1 MNKNKINL
9 MIKEKRKEKTKVQN
23 NILYY
28 QKNLRNQKI
37 LNKINPLNCSFILTA
52 IISLLLPF
60 DFFLTFK
67 SSIITYLIVGTLSYE
82 FQKNILRK
90 IYSHKNNHIKNQ
102 LNSLISYNKEV
113 CKDKLI
119 DSELELLNKKY
130 DNDNGMPKLNIEH
143 SFSFTNNALDLD
155 IEKYEDVIN
164 NSINNINE
172 ASKKKSILEIKK
184 EYSLKNIIKKLL
196 ISSPLIVLFTVLSSL
211 YYNLLSIPPMLTC
224 LIGSSLLSINLINQ
238 INNYVNARK
247 VLNEYNDL
255 TKTNNISENI
265 TDLNN
270 EIDINIKNIYIN
282 RQYEFDV
289 ELLNGILETDY
300 LGKENSHN
308 YEENNEK
315 ITYTTMPKLKIYKK

>member
-9 MIKEKRKEKTKVQN
+9 MIEEKRKEKTEVQN
-23 NILYY
+23 KILYY
-28 QKNLRNQKI
+28 QKNLRKQKI
-37 LNKINPLNCSFILTA
+37 LNKINSLNCSFILTA

-60 DFFLTFK
+60 NYFLTFK
-67 SSIITYLIVGTLSYE
+67 SSIITYLIVGILSYE
-82 FQKNILRK
+82 LQKNILRK

-130 DNDNGMPKLNIEH
+130 DNDNGMPKFNIEH
-143 SFSFTNNALDLD
+143 YFSFSNNDLD

-164 NSINNINE
+164 NSINNINK

-196 ISSPLIVLFTVLSSL
+196 ISSPLIVLFTILGSL

-238 INNYVNARK
+238 INNYVNAGK

-289 ELLNGILETDY
+289 ELLNGILENDY

>member
-9 MIKEKRKEKTKVQN
+9 MIEEKRKEKTKVQN
-23 NILYY
+23 KILYY
-28 QKNLRNQKI
+28 QKNLGNQKI
-37 LNKINPLNCSFILTA
+37 LNKINPLNCSFLLTA

-60 DFFLTFK
+60 NFFLTFK
-67 SSIITYLIVGTLSYE
+67 SSIITYLIVGILSYE

-90 IYSHKNNHIKNQ
+90 IYSHKNNHIKSQ

-130 DNDNGMPKLNIEH
+130 DNDNGMPKFNIEH
-143 SFSFTNNALDLD
+143 YFSFSNNVLD
-155 IEKYEDVIN
+155 IEKYENEIN
-164 NSINNINE
+164 NSIDNINE

-196 ISSPLIVLFTVLSSL
+196 ISSPLIVLFTILGSLS
-211 YYNLLSIPPMLTC
+211 YNLLSIPPMLTC

-282 RQYEFDV
+282 RQYEYDV
-289 ELLNGILETDY
+289 EILNSILETDN

-308 YEENNEK
+308 YEENIEN

>member
-9 MIKEKRKEKTKVQN
+9 MIEEKRKEKTKVQN
-23 NILYY
+23 KILYY
-28 QKNLRNQKI
+28 QKNLGNQKI

-60 DFFLTFK
+60 NFFLTFK
-67 SSIITYLIVGTLSYE
+67 SSIITYLIVGILSYE

-119 DSELELLNKKY
+119 DSELELLKKKY
-130 DNDNGMPKLNIEH
+130 DNDNGMPKFNIEH
-143 SFSFTNNALDLD
+143 YFSFSNNVLD
-155 IEKYEDVIN
+155 IEKYEDEIN
-164 NSINNINE
+164 NSIDNINE

-196 ISSPLIVLFTVLSSL
+196 ISSPLIVLFTILGSL

-282 RQYEFDV
+282 RQYEYDV
-289 ELLNGILETDY
+289 EILNSILETDN

>member
-9 MIKEKRKEKTKVQN
+9 MIEEKRKEKTKVQN
-23 NILYY
+23 KILYY
-28 QKNLRNQKI
+28 QKNLRNQKT

-90 IYSHKNNHIKNQ
+90 IYFHKNNHIKNQ

-119 DSELELLNKKY
+119 DSELELLHKRY
-130 DNDNGMPKLNIEH
+130 DNDNGMPKFNLEH
-143 SFSFTNNALDLD
+143 YFSFSNNILD

-184 EYSLKNIIKKLL
+184 EYSLKYIIKKLL
-196 ISSPLIVLFTVLSSL
+196 ISSPLIVLFTILGSL
-211 YYNLLSIPPMLTC
+211 YYNLLSIPPILTC

-238 INNYVNARK
+238 ISNYVNARK

-289 ELLNGILETDY
+289 ELLNGILETEY
-300 LGKENSHN
+300 LDKENSHN
-308 YEENNEK
+308 YEENIEN

>member
-9 MIKEKRKEKTKVQN
+9 MIEEKRKEKTKVQN
-23 NILYY
+23 KILYY
-28 QKNLRNQKI
+28 QNNLRNQKI

-60 DFFLTFK
+60 NFFLTFK

-130 DNDNGMPKLNIEH
+130 DNDNGMPKFNFEH
-143 SFSFTNNALDLD
+143 YFSFSNNVLD

-164 NSINNINE
+164 NSIDNINE

-196 ISSPLIVLFTVLSSL
+196 ISSPLIVLFTILGSL

-289 ELLNGILETDY
+289 ELLKSILEIDY
-300 LGKENSHN
+300 LDKENSHN

-315 ITYTTMPKLKIYKK
+315 INYTTMPKLKIYKK

>member
-9 MIKEKRKEKTKVQN
+9 MIEEKRKEKTKVKN
-23 NILYY
+23 KILYY

-60 DFFLTFK
+60 NFFLTFK
-67 SSIITYLIVGTLSYE
+67 SSIITYLIVGILSYE

-119 DSELELLNKKY
+119 DSELELLHKKY
-130 DNDNGMPKLNIEH
+130 DNDNGMPKFNIEH
-143 SFSFTNNALDLD
+143 YFSFSNNVLD

-164 NSINNINE
+164 NSIDNINE

-196 ISSPLIVLFTVLSSL
+196 ISSPLIVLFTILGSL

-289 ELLNGILETDY
+289 ELLKSILEIDY
-300 LGKENSHN
+300 LDKENSHN

>member
-9 MIKEKRKEKTKVQN
+9 MIEEKRKEKTKVKN
-23 NILYY
+23 KILYY
-28 QKNLRNQKI
+28 QKNLRKQKI
-37 LNKINPLNCSFILTA
+37 LNKINSLNCSFILTA

-60 DFFLTFK
+60 NYFLTFK
-67 SSIITYLIVGTLSYE
+67 SSIITYLIVGILSYE
-82 FQKNILRK
+82 LQKNILRK

-130 DNDNGMPKLNIEH
+130 DNDNGMPKFNIEH
-143 SFSFTNNALDLD
+143 YFSFSNNDLD

-164 NSINNINE
+164 NSINNINK

-196 ISSPLIVLFTVLSSL
+196 ISSPLIVLFTILGSL

-238 INNYVNARK
+238 INNYVNAKK

-289 ELLNGILETDY
+289 ELLNGILENDY

-308 YEENNEK
+308 YEENNESL
-315 ITYTTMPKLKIYKK
+315 TYTTMPKLKIYKK

>member
-9 MIKEKRKEKTKVQN
+9 MIEEKRKEKTKVKN
-23 NILYY
+23 KILYY

-82 FQKNILRK
+82 FQKKILRK
-90 IYSHKNNHIKNQ
+90 IYFYQNNHIKNQ

-300 LGKENSHN
+300 LDKENSHN

>member
-9 MIKEKRKEKTKVQN
+9 MIEEKRKEKTKVQN
-23 NILYY
+23 KILYY
-28 QKNLRNQKI
+28 QNNLRNQKI

-60 DFFLTFK
+60 NFFLTFK

-130 DNDNGMPKLNIEH
+130 DNDNGMPKFNIEH
-143 SFSFTNNALDLD
+143 YFSFSNNVLD

-164 NSINNINE
+164 NSIDNINE

-196 ISSPLIVLFTVLSSL
+196 ISSPLIVLFTILSSL

-289 ELLNGILETDY
+289 ELLNSILEIDY
-300 LGKENSHN
+300 LDKENSHN

>member
-9 MIKEKRKEKTKVQN
+9 MIEEKRKEKTKVQN
-23 NILYY
+23 KILYY

-60 DFFLTFK
+60 NYFLTFK

-82 FQKNILRK
+82 LQKNILRK

-130 DNDNGMPKLNIEH
+130 DNDNGMPKFNIEH
-143 SFSFTNNALDLD
+143 YFSFSNNDLD

-196 ISSPLIVLFTVLSSL
+196 ISSPLIVLFTILGSL

-289 ELLNGILETDY
+289 ELLNGILENDY

-308 YEENNEK
+308 YEENNESL
-315 ITYTTMPKLKIYKK
+315 TYTTMPKLKIYKK

>member
-9 MIKEKRKEKTKVQN
+9 MIEEKRKEKTKVQN
-23 NILYY
+23 KILYY

-60 DFFLTFK
+60 NFFLTFK
-67 SSIITYLIVGTLSYE
+67 SSIVTYLIVGILSYE

-130 DNDNGMPKLNIEH
+130 DNYNGMPKFNIEH
-143 SFSFTNNALDLD
+143 YFSFSNNVLD
-155 IEKYEDVIN
+155 IEKYENEIN
-164 NSINNINE
+164 NSIDNINE

-196 ISSPLIVLFTVLSSL
+196 ISSPLIVLFTILGSL

-282 RQYEFDV
+282 RQYEYDV
-289 ELLNGILETDY
+289 EILNSILETDN

>member
-9 MIKEKRKEKTKVQN
+9 MIEEKRKEKTEVQN
-23 NILYY
+23 KILYY

-60 DFFLTFK
+60 NYFLTFK
-67 SSIITYLIVGTLSYE
+67 SSIITYLIVGTLSYI

-90 IYSHKNNHIKNQ
+90 IYSHKINHIKNQ

-130 DNDNGMPKLNIEH
+130 DNDNGMPKFNLEH
-143 SFSFTNNALDLD
+143 YFSYSNNVLD

-196 ISSPLIVLFTVLSSL
+196 ISSPLIVLFTILSSH

-238 INNYVNARK
+238 INNYVNDRK
-247 VLNEYNDL
+247 VLNEYNAL

-289 ELLNGILETDY
+289 ELLDDILETDY
-300 LGKENSHN
+300 LSKENSHN

-315 ITYTTMPKLKIYKK
+315 ITYTTMPKLRIYKK

>member
-9 MIKEKRKEKTKVQN
+9 MIEEKRKEKTKVQN
-23 NILYY
+23 KILYY
-28 QKNLRNQKI
+28 QNNLRNQKI

-60 DFFLTFK
+60 NFFLTFK
-67 SSIITYLIVGTLSYE
+67 SSIITYLIVGILSYE

-90 IYSHKNNHIKNQ
+90 IYSHKNNHIKSQ

-130 DNDNGMPKLNIEH
+130 DNDNGMPKFNFEH
-143 SFSFTNNALDLD
+143 YFSFSNNVLD
-155 IEKYEDVIN
+155 IEKYEDEIN
-164 NSINNINE
+164 NSIDNINE

-196 ISSPLIVLFTVLSSL
+196 ISSPLIVLFTILGSL

-247 VLNEYNDL
+247 VLNKYNDL

-282 RQYEFDV
+282 RQYEYDV
-289 ELLNGILETDY
+289 EILNSILETDN

>member
-9 MIKEKRKEKTKVQN
+9 MIEEKRKEKTKVQN
-23 NILYY
+23 KILYY

-60 DFFLTFK
+60 NFFLTFK

-119 DSELELLNKKY
+119 DSELELLKKKY
-130 DNDNGMPKLNIEH
+130 DNDNGMPKFNIEH
-143 SFSFTNNALDLD
+143 YFSFSNNVLD

-164 NSINNINE
+164 NSIDNINE

-196 ISSPLIVLFTVLSSL
+196 ISSPLIVLFTILGSL

-282 RQYEFDV
+282 RQYEYDV
-289 ELLNGILETDY
+289 EILNSILETDN

>member
-9 MIKEKRKEKTKVQN
+9 MIEEKRKEKTKVQN
-23 NILYY
+23 KILYY

-60 DFFLTFK
+60 NFFLTFK
-67 SSIITYLIVGTLSYE
+67 SSIITYLIVGILSYG

-102 LNSLISYNKEV
+102 LNSLISYNEEV

-130 DNDNGMPKLNIEH
+130 DNDNGMPKFNFEH
-143 SFSFTNNALDLD
+143 YFSFSNNVLD
-155 IEKYEDVIN
+155 IEKYENEIN
-164 NSINNINE
+164 NSIDNINE
-172 ASKKKSILEIKK
+172 ASKKKSILEIKN

-196 ISSPLIVLFTVLSSL
+196 ISSPLIVLFTILGSL

-289 ELLNGILETDY
+289 ELLNSILEKDY

>member
-9 MIKEKRKEKTKVQN
+9 MIEEKRKEKTKVQN
-23 NILYY
+23 KILYY
-28 QKNLRNQKI
+28 QKNLRKQKI
-37 LNKINPLNCSFILTA
+37 LNKINSLNCSFILTA

-60 DFFLTFK
+60 NYFLTFK
-67 SSIITYLIVGTLSYE
+67 LSIITYLIVGILSYE

-130 DNDNGMPKLNIEH
+130 DNDNGMPKFNIEH
-143 SFSFTNNALDLD
+143 YFSFSNNDLD

-196 ISSPLIVLFTVLSSL
+196 ISSPLIVLFTILGSL

-289 ELLNGILETDY
+289 ELLNGILENDY

-308 YEENNEK
+308 YEENNESL
-315 ITYTTMPKLKIYKK
+315 TYTTMPKLKIYKK

>member
-9 MIKEKRKEKTKVQN
+9 MIEEKRKEKTKVQN
-23 NILYY
+23 KILYY
-28 QKNLRNQKI
+28 QKNLRNQKT
-37 LNKINPLNCSFILTA
+37 LNKINPLNCTFILTA

-90 IYSHKNNHIKNQ
+90 IYFHKNNHIKNQ

-119 DSELELLNKKY
+119 DSELELLHKRY
-130 DNDNGMPKLNIEH
+130 DNDNGMPKFNLEH
-143 SFSFTNNALDLD
+143 YFSFSNNILD

-184 EYSLKNIIKKLL
+184 EYSLKYIIKKLL
-196 ISSPLIVLFTVLSSL
+196 ISSPLIVLFTILGSL
-211 YYNLLSIPPMLTC
+211 YYNLLSIPPILTC

-238 INNYVNARK
+238 ISNYVNARK

-289 ELLNGILETDY
+289 ELLNGILETEY
-300 LGKENSHN
+300 LDKENSHN
-308 YEENNEK
+308 YEENIEN

>member
-9 MIKEKRKEKTKVQN
+9 MIEEKRKEKTKVQN
-23 NILYY
+23 KILYY
-28 QKNLRNQKI
+28 QKNLGNQKI

-60 DFFLTFK
+60 NFFLTFK
-67 SSIITYLIVGTLSYE
+67 SSIITYLIVGILSYE

-130 DNDNGMPKLNIEH
+130 DNDNGMPKFNFEH
-143 SFSFTNNALDLD
+143 YFSFSNNVLD
-155 IEKYEDVIN
+155 IEKYENEIN
-164 NSINNINE
+164 NSIDNINE

-196 ISSPLIVLFTVLSSL
+196 ISSPLIVLFTILGSL

-238 INNYVNARK
+238 INNYINARK

-282 RQYEFDV
+282 RQYEYDV
-289 ELLNGILETDY
+289 EILNSILETDN

>member
-9 MIKEKRKEKTKVQN
+9 MIEEKRKEKTKVQN
-23 NILYY
+23 KILYY

-60 DFFLTFK
+60 NYFLTFK
-67 SSIITYLIVGTLSYE
+67 SSIITYLIVGILSYE

-102 LNSLISYNKEV
+102 INSLISYNKEV

-130 DNDNGMPKLNIEH
+130 DNDNGMPKFNLEH
-143 SFSFTNNALDLD
+143 YFSFSNNVLD
-155 IEKYEDVIN
+155 IEKYEEVIN

-196 ISSPLIVLFTVLSSL
+196 ISSPLIVLFTILSSL

-270 EIDINIKNIYIN
+270 EIDINIKKIYIN

-289 ELLNGILETDY
+289 ELLNDILETDY
-300 LGKENSHN
+300 LGKENSQN
-308 YEENNEK
+308 YEENNENL
-315 ITYTTMPKLKIYKK
+315 TYTTMPKLKIYKK

>member
-9 MIKEKRKEKTKVQN
+9 MIEEKRKEKTKVQN
-23 NILYY
+23 KILYY

-60 DFFLTFK
+60 NFFLTFK

-82 FQKNILRK
+82 LQKNILRK

-130 DNDNGMPKLNIEH
+130 DNDNGMPKFNIEH
-143 SFSFTNNALDLD
+143 YFSFSNNDLD

-196 ISSPLIVLFTVLSSL
+196 ISSPLIVLFTILGSL
-211 YYNLLSIPPMLTC
+211 YYNLLSIPPILTC

-282 RQYEFDV
+282 KQYEFDV
-289 ELLNGILETDY
+289 ELLNGILENDY

-308 YEENNEK
+308 YEENNESL
-315 ITYTTMPKLKIYKK
+315 TYTTMPKLKIYKK

>member
-9 MIKEKRKEKTKVQN
+9 MIEEKRKEKTKVQN
-23 NILYY
+23 KILYY

-52 IISLLLPF
+52 IISLFLPF
-60 DFFLTFK
+60 NFFLTFN

-130 DNDNGMPKLNIEH
+130 DNDNGMPKFNIEH
-143 SFSFTNNALDLD
+143 YFSFSNNVLD
-155 IEKYEDVIN
+155 IEKYEDEIN
-164 NSINNINE
+164 NSIDNINE

-196 ISSPLIVLFTVLSSL
+196 ISSPLIVLFTILSSL

-289 ELLNGILETDY
+289 ELLNSILEIDY
-300 LGKENSHN
+300 LDKENSHN
-308 YEENNEK
+308 YEDNNEK

>member
-9 MIKEKRKEKTKVQN
+9 MIEEKRKEKEVQN
-23 NILYY
+23 KILYY

-37 LNKINPLNCSFILTA
+37 LNRINPLNCSFILTA

-60 DFFLTFK
+60 NYFLTFK
-67 SSIITYLIVGTLSYE
+67 SSIITYLIVGILSYE
-82 FQKNILRK
+82 LQKNILRK

-130 DNDNGMPKLNIEH
+130 DNDNGMPKFNIEH
-143 SFSFTNNALDLD
+143 YFSFSNNDLD

-164 NSINNINE
+164 NSINNINK

-196 ISSPLIVLFTVLSSL
+196 ISSPLIVLFTILGSL

-238 INNYVNARK
+238 INNYVNAGK

-289 ELLNGILETDY
+289 ELLNGILENDY

-308 YEENNEK
+308 YEENNESL
-315 ITYTTMPKLKIYKK
+315 TYTTMPKLKIYKK

>member
-9 MIKEKRKEKTKVQN
+9 MIEEKRKEKTEVQN
-23 NILYY
+23 KILYY

-60 DFFLTFK
+60 NYFLTFK
-67 SSIITYLIVGTLSYE
+67 SSIITYLIVGILSYE
-82 FQKNILRK
+82 LQKNILRK

-130 DNDNGMPKLNIEH
+130 DNDNGMPKFNIEH
-143 SFSFTNNALDLD
+143 YFSFSNNVLDT
-155 IEKYEDVIN
+155 EKYEDVIN

-196 ISSPLIVLFTVLSSL
+196 ISSPLIVLFTILGSL

-238 INNYVNARK
+238 INNYVNAKK

-289 ELLNGILETDY
+289 ELLNGILENDY

-308 YEENNEK
+308 YEENNESL
-315 ITYTTMPKLKIYKK
+315 TYTTMPKLKIYKK

>member
-1 MNKNKINL
+1 MNKNKIYL
-9 MIKEKRKEKTKVQN
+9 MIEEKRKEKTNVQN
-23 NILYY
+23 KILHY

-37 LNKINPLNCSFILTA
+37 LNKINPLNCSFILTV

-60 DFFLTFK
+60 NYFLTFK
-67 SSIITYLIVGTLSYE
+67 SSIIAYLIVGTLSYE
-82 FQKNILRK
+82 IQKNILRK
-90 IYSHKNNHIKNQ
+90 IYSHKINHIKNQ

-130 DNDNGMPKLNIEH
+130 DNDNGMPKFNLEH
-143 SFSFTNNALDLD
+143 YFSYSNNVLD

-196 ISSPLIVLFTVLSSL
+196 ISSPLIVIFTILSSH
-211 YYNLLSIPPMLTC
+211 YYNLLSIPPMLTY

-238 INNYVNARK
+238 INNYINARK

-289 ELLNGILETDY
+289 ELLNGILENDY

-308 YEENNEK
+308 YEENNENL
-315 ITYTTMPKLKIYKK
+315 TYTTMPKLKIYKK

>member
-9 MIKEKRKEKTKVQN
+9 MIEEKRKEKTKVQN
-23 NILYY
+23 KILYY

-60 DFFLTFK
+60 NYFLTFK
-67 SSIITYLIVGTLSYE
+67 SSIITYLIVGILSYE
-82 FQKNILRK
+82 LQKNILRK

-119 DSELELLNKKY
+119 DSELELLHKKY
-130 DNDNGMPKLNIEH
+130 DNDNGMPKFNIEH
-143 SFSFTNNALDLD
+143 YFSFSNNDLD

-164 NSINNINE
+164 NSINNINK

-196 ISSPLIVLFTVLSSL
+196 ISSPLIVLFTILGSL

-238 INNYVNARK
+238 INNYVNAKK

-289 ELLNGILETDY
+289 ELLNGILENDY

-308 YEENNEK
+308 YEENNESL
-315 ITYTTMPKLKIYKK
+315 TYTTMPKLKIYKK

>member
-9 MIKEKRKEKTKVQN
+9 MIEEKRKEKTQVQN
-23 NILYY
+23 KILYY

-60 DFFLTFK
+60 NFFLTFK
-67 SSIITYLIVGTLSYE
+67 SSIITYLIVGILSYG

-130 DNDNGMPKLNIEH
+130 DNDNGMPKFNIEH
-143 SFSFTNNALDLD
+143 YFSFSNNVLD

-164 NSINNINE
+164 NSIDNINE

-196 ISSPLIVLFTVLSSL
+196 ISSPLIVLFTILSSL

-289 ELLNGILETDY
+289 ELLNSILEKDY

>member
-9 MIKEKRKEKTKVQN
+9 MIEEKRKEKTKVQN
-23 NILYY
+23 KILYY
-28 QKNLRNQKI
+28 QKNLGNQKI

-52 IISLLLPF
+52 IICLLLPF
-60 DFFLTFK
+60 NFFLTFK

-130 DNDNGMPKLNIEH
+130 DNDNGMPKFNFEH
-143 SFSFTNNALDLD
+143 YFSFSNNVLD
-155 IEKYEDVIN
+155 IEKYENEIN
-164 NSINNINE
+164 NSIDNINE

-196 ISSPLIVLFTVLSSL
+196 ISSPLIVLFTILGSL

-289 ELLNGILETDY
+289 EILNSILETDN

>member
-9 MIKEKRKEKTKVQN
+9 MIEEKRKEKTKVQN
-23 NILYY
+23 KILYY

-60 DFFLTFK
+60 NFFLTFE

-130 DNDNGMPKLNIEH
+130 DNDNGMPKFNFEH
-143 SFSFTNNALDLD
+143 YFSFSNNVLD
-155 IEKYEDVIN
+155 IEKYEDEIN
-164 NSINNINE
+164 NSIDNINE

-196 ISSPLIVLFTVLSSL
+196 ISSPLIVLFTILSSL

-289 ELLNGILETDY
+289 ELLKSILEIDY
-300 LGKENSHN
+300 LDKENSHN

>member
-9 MIKEKRKEKTKVQN
+9 MIEEKRKEKTKVQN
-23 NILYY
+23 KILYY

-60 DFFLTFK
+60 NFFLTFK
-67 SSIITYLIVGTLSYE
+67 SSIITYLIVGILSYE

-119 DSELELLNKKY
+119 DSELELLKKKY
-130 DNDNGMPKLNIEH
+130 DNDNGMPKFNIEH
-143 SFSFTNNALDLD
+143 YFSFSNNVLD
-155 IEKYEDVIN
+155 IEKYENEIN
-164 NSINNINE
+164 NSIDNINE

-196 ISSPLIVLFTVLSSL
+196 ISSPLIVLFTILSSL

-289 ELLNGILETDY
+289 ELLNSILEKDY

>member
-9 MIKEKRKEKTKVQN
+9 MIEEKRKEKTKVQN
-23 NILYY
+23 KILYY

-60 DFFLTFK
+60 NFFLTFE
-67 SSIITYLIVGTLSYE
+67 SSIITYLIVGILSYE

-102 LNSLISYNKEV
+102 LNSLISYNKEL

-130 DNDNGMPKLNIEH
+130 DNDNGMPKFNIEH
-143 SFSFTNNALDLD
+143 YFSFSNNVLD

-164 NSINNINE
+164 NSIDNINE

-196 ISSPLIVLFTVLSSL
+196 ISSPLIVLFTILSSL

-289 ELLNGILETDY
+289 ELLNSILEIDY

-315 ITYTTMPKLKIYKK
+315 IIYTTMPKLKIYKK

>member
-9 MIKEKRKEKTKVQN
+9 MIEEKRKEKTEVQN
-23 NILYY
+23 KILYY

-60 DFFLTFK
+60 NYFLTFK
-67 SSIITYLIVGTLSYE
+67 SSIITYLIVGILSYE
-82 FQKNILRK
+82 LQKNILRK

-130 DNDNGMPKLNIEH
+130 DNDNGMPKFNIEH
-143 SFSFTNNALDLD
+143 YFSFSNNDLD

-164 NSINNINE
+164 NSINNINK

-196 ISSPLIVLFTVLSSL
+196 ISSPLIVLFTILGSL

-238 INNYVNARK
+238 INNYVNAGK

-289 ELLNGILETDY
+289 ELLNGILENDY

-308 YEENNEK
+308 YEENNESL
-315 ITYTTMPKLKIYKK
+315 TYKTMPKLKIYKK

>member
-9 MIKEKRKEKTKVQN
+9 MIEEKRKEKTKVQN
-23 NILYY
+23 KILYY

-67 SSIITYLIVGTLSYE
+67 SSIITYLIVGTLNYE

-90 IYSHKNNHIKNQ
+90 IYSYKNNYIKNQ

-113 CKDKLI
+113 CKNKLI

-130 DNDNGMPKLNIEH
+130 DNDNGMPKFNLEH
-143 SFSFTNNALDLD
+143 YFSFSNNVLD
-155 IEKYEDVIN
+155 IEKYENVIN

-196 ISSPLIVLFTVLSSL
+196 ISSPLIVIFTILSSL

-270 EIDINIKNIYIN
+270 EIDINIKKIYIN

-289 ELLNGILETDY
+289 ELLNDILETDY
-300 LGKENSHN
+300 LGKENSQN
-308 YEENNEK
+308 YEENNENL
-315 ITYTTMPKLKIYKK
+315 TYTTMPKLKIYKK

>member
-9 MIKEKRKEKTKVQN
+9 MIEEKRKEKTKVQN
-23 NILYY
+23 KILYY

-60 DFFLTFK
+60 NFFLTFK
-67 SSIITYLIVGTLSYE
+67 SSIVTYLIVGILSYE

-119 DSELELLNKKY
+119 DSELELLKKKY
-130 DNDNGMPKLNIEH
+130 DNDNGMPKFNIEH
-143 SFSFTNNALDLD
+143 YFSFSNNVLD

-164 NSINNINE
+164 NSIDNINE

-196 ISSPLIVLFTVLSSL
+196 ISSPLIVLFTILGSL

-238 INNYVNARK
+238 INNYINAKK

-289 ELLNGILETDY
+289 ELLNSILEIDY

>member
-9 MIKEKRKEKTKVQN
+9 MIEEKRKEKTKVQN
-23 NILYY
+23 KILYY

-60 DFFLTFK
+60 NFFLTFK
-67 SSIITYLIVGTLSYE
+67 SSIVTYLIVGILSYE

-130 DNDNGMPKLNIEH
+130 DNDNGMPKFNIEH
-143 SFSFTNNALDLD
+143 YFSFSNNVLD

-164 NSINNINE
+164 NSIDNINE

-196 ISSPLIVLFTVLSSL
+196 ISSPLIVLFTILSSL

-289 ELLNGILETDY
+289 ELLKSILEIDY
-300 LGKENSHN
+300 LDKENSHN

>member
-9 MIKEKRKEKTKVQN
+9 MIEEKRKEKTKVQN
-23 NILYY
+23 KILYY
-28 QKNLRNQKI
+28 QKNLGNQKI
-37 LNKINPLNCSFILTA
+37 LNKINPLNCSFLLTA

-60 DFFLTFK
+60 NFFLTFK
-67 SSIITYLIVGTLSYE
+67 SSIITYLIVGILSYE

-90 IYSHKNNHIKNQ
+90 IYSHKNNHIKSQ

-130 DNDNGMPKLNIEH
+130 DNDNGMPKFNIEH
-143 SFSFTNNALDLD
+143 YFSFSNNVLD

-164 NSINNINE
+164 NSIDNINE

-196 ISSPLIVLFTVLSSL
+196 ISSPLIVLFTILSSL

-289 ELLNGILETDY
+289 ELLKSILEIDY
-300 LGKENSHN
+300 LDKENSHN

>member
-9 MIKEKRKEKTKVQN
+9 MIEEKRKEKTKVKN
-23 NILYY
+23 KILYY
-28 QKNLRNQKI
+28 QKNLRKQKI
-37 LNKINPLNCSFILTA
+37 LNKINSLNCSFILTA

-60 DFFLTFK
+60 NYFLTFK
-67 SSIITYLIVGTLSYE
+67 SSIITYLIVGILSYE
-82 FQKNILRK
+82 LQKNILRK

-130 DNDNGMPKLNIEH
+130 DNDNGMPKFNIEH
-143 SFSFTNNALDLD
+143 YFSFSNNDLD

-196 ISSPLIVLFTVLSSL
+196 ISSPLIVLFTILGSL

-238 INNYVNARK
+238 INNYVNAGK
-247 VLNEYNDL
+247 VFNEYNDL

-289 ELLNGILETDY
+289 ELLNGILENDY

-308 YEENNEK
+308 YEENNESL
-315 ITYTTMPKLKIYKK
+315 TYTTMPKLKIYKK

>member
-9 MIKEKRKEKTKVQN
+9 MIEEKRKEKTKVQN
-23 NILYY
+23 KILYY

-60 DFFLTFK
+60 NYFLTFK
-67 SSIITYLIVGTLSYE
+67 SSIITYLIVGILSYE
-82 FQKNILRK
+82 LQKNILRK

-130 DNDNGMPKLNIEH
+130 DNDNGMPKFNIEH
-143 SFSFTNNALDLD
+143 YFSFSNNDLD

-196 ISSPLIVLFTVLSSL
+196 ISSPLIVLFTILGSL

-289 ELLNGILETDY
+289 ELLNGILENDY

-308 YEENNEK
+308 YEENNENL
-315 ITYTTMPKLKIYKK
+315 TYTTMPKLKIYKK